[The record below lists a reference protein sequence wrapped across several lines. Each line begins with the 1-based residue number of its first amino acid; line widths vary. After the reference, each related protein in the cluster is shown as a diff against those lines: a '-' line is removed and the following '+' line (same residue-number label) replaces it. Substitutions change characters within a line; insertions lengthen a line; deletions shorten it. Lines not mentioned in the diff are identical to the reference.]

1 MGPSRPPV
9 VLAPQAAHPSL
20 PSYLVKKGL
29 LDPAK
34 VERATSKVWD
44 VLERKDLHRVPG
56 ISVEQHQHS
65 ISPGISRHD
74 PETWV
79 GASANHDGDHPSGL
93 RSLGHLPWMLDLVP
107 YDEHVRA
114 MATAFLGPLRGNRR
128 TRGVY
133 PVFPQNNDHM
143 KHGAQRGSGV
153 SASELGVSP
162 STPLCCAFPP
172 LPLPLR
178 WLWLQLTL
186 AAAHSRTRT
195 DRCRNSATCATCRTS
210 RRAAEARHF
219 GLARTNSSTRFTPST
234 RTAGP
239 RGRTR
244 STLTTGGYSTRFWK
258 RWSLSRFAARRGT
271 SSGVRLALRTTSD
284 SASPARWLTGRVL
297 QGTGESSTV
306 NSHPAILISLPSLLL
321 TDDHR

>member
-1 MGPSRPPV
+1 VGPSPPPV

-172 LPLPLR
+172 QPGTAALAVAATDPRRCPQPHTDGQVS
-178 WLWLQLTL
+178 QLCNMCYL
-186 AAAHSRTRT
+186 S
-195 DRCRNSATCATCRTS
+195 DVPPRC
-210 RRAAEARHF
+210 
-219 GLARTNSSTRFTPST
+219 
-234 RTAGP
+234 AG
-239 RGRTR
+239 
-244 STLTTGGYSTRFWK
+244 TTFWPGSHK
-258 RWSLSRFAARRGT
+258 LFYQICKIVILSRF
-271 SSGVRLALRTTSD
+271 
-284 SASPARWLTGRVL
+284 
-297 QGTGESSTV
+297 
-306 NSHPAILISLPSLLL
+306 
-321 TDDHR
+321 